1 MTETVS
7 RQTDPDRFEISVD
20 GRVAGFAEFTDRDGR
35 RVFPHTEIDPEFG
48 GRGLGGIV
56 VHAALEATR
65 EDGLKAV
72 PLCPFVAKYIEDHQ
86 EFADLAV
93 KPRPADLGGGQ

>member
-20 GRVAGFAEFTDRDGR
+20 GQVAGFAQFTDRGDR

-56 VHAALEATR
+56 VRAALEATR
-65 EDGLKAV
+65 EDGLKVV
-72 PLCPFVAKYIEDHQ
+72 PLCPFVAKYIDEHP
-86 EFADLAV
+86 EFSDLVV
-93 KPRPADLGGGQ
+93 KPRPDDLTGGQ